1 MAWLACSLQR
11 DYDVLEESESTRVE
25 MTASPNSKQTVTLC
39 PQCQHALPGDA
50 RVCPGCGIDLAL
62 LSLLGEKAYLEG
74 MPKFAPMD
82 TTPQWLVPRI
92 GEFLLRE
99 KLITED
105 QLQSAL
111 KRQRELSEQGQK
123 VLLGQTLLQMEI
135 VDRGTLD
142 LAVTQQIVEL
152 HAALQESN
160 RTLQQRVRER
170 TRELRNALERLT
182 ELNQIKAN
190 LISNIS
196 HELRTPLAHI
206 KGYVELFID
215 GEMGDLSEEQTDA
228 MAIIRRATNRLGTL
242 IEDLIEFSTASR
254 EGITLQL
261 EETEIDTLIKA
272 VLERSQAKAQQ
283 TGVKLQWKTDKDLP
297 SIKVDRER
305 LSWAVFQLVDN
316 AIKFTPAEGKVQVKA
331 EKVDLGV
338 RIQVQ
343 DTGIGIA
350 EDKLDEIFEPF
361 HQLDGSPTR
370 RYGGTG
376 LGLSLVKMILE
387 AHGAEL
393 AVASEEGKGTTFHFI
408 VPRSNEEG

>member
-1 MAWLACSLQR
+1 M
-11 DYDVLEESESTRVE
+11 SE
-25 MTASPNSKQTVTLC
+25 MPASQTSVTLC
-39 PQCQHALPGDA
+39 PQCQQPLPGDA

-62 LSLLGEKAYLEG
+62 LSLLGEKAYLDG

-92 GEFLLRE
+92 GEFLIRE
-99 KLITED
+99 NLITEE
-105 QLQSAL
+105 QLQAAL
-111 KRQRELSEQGQK
+111 KRQRELSEQGQH

-135 VDRGTLD
+135 VDRATLD
-142 LAVTQQIVEL
+142 RAVTQQIVEL

-160 RTLQQRVRER
+160 RTLKQRVEER
-170 TRELRNALERLT
+170 TRELRNALERVT

-206 KGYVELFID
+206 KGYVELFVAEEF
-215 GEMGDLSEEQTDA
+215 GKLPEEQADA
-228 MAIIRRATNRLGTL
+228 MEIIQRATNRLGTL

-261 EETEIDTLIKA
+261 EKTDLPGMIEEVIQ
-272 VLERSQAKAQQ
+272 RSQTKAKQ
-283 TGVKLQWKTDKDLP
+283 TGVSLNWQADKNLP
-297 SIKVDRER
+297 ALKIDRER
-305 LSWAVFQLVDN
+305 LSWAVLQLIDN
-316 AIKFTPAEGKVQVKA
+316 AIKFTPAEGTVHVNAKIVDVGVGITVK
-331 EKVDLGV
+331 
-338 RIQVQ
+338 

-350 EDKLDEIFEPF
+350 PDKLKEIFEPF

-393 AVASEEGKGTTFHFI
+393 VVESEEGKGTTFRFTI
-408 VPRSNEEG
+408 PRTNEGR

>member
-11 DYDVLEESESTRVE
+11 DYDVLGESESTRAE

-261 EETEIDTLIKA
+261 EEIEIDTLIKA

-283 TGVKLQWKTDKDLP
+283 TGVKLQWKTDNDLP

>member
-1 MAWLACSLQR
+1 MSAT
-11 DYDVLEESESTRVE
+11 STNQAQVI
-25 MTASPNSKQTVTLC
+25 LC
-39 PQCQHALPGDA
+39 PQCQQPLPSDA

-74 MPKFAPMD
+74 MPKYAPMD

-92 GEFLLRE
+92 GEFLIRE
-99 KLITED
+99 KLISKH
-105 QLQSAL
+105 QLEAAL
-111 KRQRELSEQGQK
+111 TRQKELSEQGQQ
-123 VLLGQTLLQMEI
+123 VLLGQTLIQMEL
-135 VDRGTLD
+135 VDRETLD
-142 LAVTQQIVEL
+142 HAITQQIVEL

-160 RTLQQRVRER
+160 RTLQMRVKER

-206 KGYVELFID
+206 KGYVELFVA
-215 GEMGDLSEEQTDA
+215 GDLGILTEEQKDA
-228 MAIIRRATNRLGTL
+228 MAIVHRATNRLGTL

-254 EGITLQL
+254 EGLTLQL
-261 EETEIDTLIKA
+261 ELTELAELVKD
-272 VLERSQAKAQQ
+272 VLTRSQPKAQK
-283 TGVKLQWKTDKDLP
+283 TGVKLNWKADPDLP
-297 SIKVDRER
+297 PLKIDRER
-305 LSWAVFQLVDN
+305 LSWALFQLVDN
-316 AIKFTPAEGKVQVKA
+316 AIKFTPSEGEVQLSV
-331 EKVDLGV
+331 ENLDWGV
-338 RIQVQ
+338 QIRVQ

-350 EDKLDEIFEPF
+350 PEKMKEIFEPF

-376 LGLSLVKMILE
+376 LGLSLAKMIVE

-393 AVASEEGKGTTFHFI
+393 NVESEEGKGTAFHFI
-408 VPRSNEEG
+408 LPKATEDG

>member
-1 MAWLACSLQR
+1 M
-11 DYDVLEESESTRVE
+11 SES
-25 MTASPNSKQTVTLC
+25 ADNQTSSRVTLC
-39 PQCQHALPGDA
+39 PQCQQPLPGDA

-92 GEFLLRE
+92 GDFLTRE
-99 KLITED
+99 KLITEK
-105 QLQSAL
+105 QLQEAL
-111 KRQRELSEQGQK
+111 KHQKEQSEQGQH

-135 VDRGTLD
+135 VDRETLD
-142 LAVTQQIVEL
+142 RAITQQIVEL

-160 RTLQQRVRER
+160 RTLQQRVNDR

-206 KGYVELFID
+206 KGYVELFIAGD
-215 GEMGDLSEEQTDA
+215 MGSLSAEQTDA
-228 MAIIRRATNRLGTL
+228 MAVIRRATNRLGTL

-254 EGITLQL
+254 EGLSLQL
-261 EETEIDTLIKA
+261 EHTELNGLIKG

-283 TGVKLQWKTDKDLP
+283 AGVVLNWDANSNLPDLKID
-297 SIKVDRER
+297 SER
-305 LSWAVFQLVDN
+305 LSWVLFQLVDN
-316 AIKFTPAEGKVQVKA
+316 AIKFTPAEGDIQVSA
-331 EKVDLGV
+331 ENNDLGV
-338 RIQVQ
+338 RISVR
-343 DTGIGIA
+343 DTGIGISPDQLA
-350 EDKLDEIFEPF
+350 EIFEPF

-376 LGLSLVKMILE
+376 LGLSLAKMIVE
-387 AHGAEL
+387 GHGAEL
-393 AVASEEGKGTTFHFI
+393 SVESEEGKGTTFHF
-408 VPRSNEEG
+408 VLPTTTEDG

>member
-11 DYDVLEESESTRVE
+11 DYDVLGESESLRAE

-283 TGVKLQWKTDKDLP
+283 TGVKLQWKTDNDLP

>member
-1 MAWLACSLQR
+1 M
-11 DYDVLEESESTRVE
+11 SESTD
-25 MTASPNSKQTVTLC
+25 NQTSNRAISC
-39 PQCQHALPGDA
+39 PQCQQPLPGDA

-92 GEFLLRE
+92 GDFLKRE
-99 KLITED
+99 KLITEK
-105 QLQSAL
+105 QLLVAL
-111 KRQRELSEQGQK
+111 KHQKELSEQGQH
-123 VLLGQTLLQMEI
+123 VLLGQTLLQLEF
-135 VDRGTLD
+135 VDRETLD
-142 LAVTQQIVEL
+142 RAVTQQIVEL

-160 RTLQQRVRER
+160 RTLQQRVSDR

-206 KGYVELFID
+206 KGYVELFIAGD
-215 GEMGDLSEEQTDA
+215 MGSLSAEQSDA
-228 MAIIRRATNRLGTL
+228 MAVIRRATNRLGTL

-254 EGITLQL
+254 EGLSLQL
-261 EETEIDTLIKA
+261 DQTDINPLIEA

-283 TGVKLQWKTDKDLP
+283 AGVVLNWEKNSNIPTLKID
-297 SIKVDRER
+297 SER
-305 LSWAVFQLVDN
+305 LSWVLFQLVDN
-316 AIKFTPAEGKVQVKA
+316 AIKFTPAEGIIQVNA
-331 EKVDLGV
+331 EIVDWGV
-338 RIQVQ
+338 RVSVR

-350 EDKLDEIFEPF
+350 PDQLTEIFEPF

-376 LGLSLVKMILE
+376 LGLSLAKMIVE
-387 AHGAEL
+387 GHGTEL
-393 AVASEEGKGTTFHFI
+393 NVESEEGNGTTFHF
-408 VPRSNEEG
+408 VLPTTTEAG

>member
-1 MAWLACSLQR
+1 MSK
-11 DYDVLEESESTRVE
+11 
-25 MTASPNSKQTVTLC
+25 MPASQTSVTLC
-39 PQCQHALPGDA
+39 PQCQQPLPGDA

-92 GEFLLRE
+92 GEFLIRE
-99 KLITED
+99 KLISEE
-105 QLQSAL
+105 QLQAAL
-111 KRQRELSEQGQK
+111 KRQRELSEQGQH

-135 VDRGTLD
+135 VDRATLD
-142 LAVTQQIVEL
+142 RAVTQQIVEL

-160 RTLQQRVRER
+160 RTLKQRVEER
-170 TRELRNALERLT
+170 TRELRNALERVT
-182 ELNQIKAN
+182 ELNQLKAN

-206 KGYVELFID
+206 KGYVELFIAD
-215 GEMGDLSEEQTDA
+215 EFGKLPEEQADA
-228 MAIIRRATNRLGTL
+228 MAVIRRATNRLGTL

-261 EETEIDTLIKA
+261 EKTDLPGMIEEVIQ
-272 VLERSQAKAQQ
+272 RSQTKAKQ
-283 TGVKLQWKTDKDLP
+283 TGVTLNWKADKDLP
-297 SIKVDRER
+297 ALKIDRER
-305 LSWAVFQLVDN
+305 LSWAVLQLIDN
-316 AIKFTPAEGKVQVKA
+316 AIKFTPAEGKVHVNAKI
-331 EKVDLGV
+331 VDLGV
-338 RIQVQ
+338 GITVK

-350 EDKLDEIFEPF
+350 PDKLEEIFEPF

-393 AVASEEGKGTTFHFI
+393 VVESEEGKGTTFQFTL
-408 VPRSNEEG
+408 PRTNEGR